1 MGVKLVNITKIFQ
14 DLHHPGKEVV
24 AVRDVNIDVNDGEF
38 VTLLGPSGCGKTTT
52 LRIVSGF
59 EQPTRGE
66 VWISGKMVNEDPPNK
81 RDTSMVFQSYAIFP
95 HLSVAQNIGFG
106 LELKKRPRNEIRQ
119 ETERI
124 MEVMNLQDL
133 ANRRPDQLSGG
144 QQQRVALARAIINK
158 PSVLLFDE
166 PLSNLDAKLREQMRL
181 EIRRIQQ
188 TFGITSIYVTH
199 DQAEAMTVSDRIVVM
214 NEGNIMQIG
223 TPFEIYSRPVSR
235 FVADF
240 IGRVNFFQ
248 GTVRSVSDSLDTS
261 FKETGDSDPEVPYPA
276 QPRGLEVEF
285 SGGIYKEIPSYL
297 GTYTKGSPVLVIVRP
312 ESLKL
317 FSLEATSPAVPA
329 AGGGSSRIPFLTGTI
344 DKVVYLG
351 SVCEYEIEVGLE
363 RPVLAVSYNPV
374 EEGFFKPGNRVGID
388 FSAVS
393 AHALP
398 QKEAL

>member
-1 MGVKLVNITKIFQ
+1 MGVKLVNITKVFP
-14 DLHHPGKEVV
+14 DPHHPGREVV
-24 AVRDVNIDVNDGEF
+24 AVRKVSIDVKEGEF
-38 VTLLGPSGCGKTTT
+38 VTFLGPSGCGKTTT
-52 LRIVSGF
+52 LRIISGF
-59 EQPTRGE
+59 EYPTEGE
-66 VWISGKMVNEDPPNK
+66 VWISGKLVNNDPPNK

-95 HLSVAQNIGFG
+95 HLSVSQNIGFG
-106 LELKKRPRNEIRQ
+106 LELKGLPKETIRA

-124 MEVMNLQDL
+124 MSVMNLTNL

-181 EIRRIQQ
+181 EIRKIQR

-199 DQAEAMTVSDRIVVM
+199 DQGEAMTVSDRIVVM

-223 TPFEIYSRPVSR
+223 TPFEIYSRPLNR

-240 IGRVNFFQ
+240 IGRVNFFE
-248 GTVRSVSDSLDTS
+248 GTVTTVKEQGISVRFTHGVERDVDSCSRD
-261 FKETGDSDPEVPYPA
+261 FRPGE
-276 QPRGLEVEF
+276 Q
-285 SGGIYKEIPSYL
+285 
-297 GTYTKGSPVLVIVRP
+297 VLVVVRP

-317 FSLEATSPAVPA
+317 FSKGSDSKSTGSTVNKDSEGVSSKTGQAFLE
-329 AGGGSSRIPFLTGTI
+329 GRI

-351 SVCEYEIEVGLE
+351 SVCEYEIETGSE
-363 RPVLAVSYNPV
+363 KPVLAVTHNPI
-374 EEGFFKPGNRVGID
+374 EEGFFQPGDFVGID
-388 FSAVS
+388 FTPIS

-398 QKEAL
+398 QNG